1 MPEIQTKHYQCR
13 HIFTDGH
20 RCGSKCLRNEDF
32 CYYHHAAR
40 RPAPPAANFRD
51 VNSSFTIPIPE
62 DRSAIQ
68 AGIGVVLQRIAQ
80 GQLDPRR
87 GGLILY
93 GLQIAAFNLPKPRP
107 IPHESVDDMTDDP
120 ILGPIAPISILNNTL
135 ADSVEQLIRHRL
147 ATLKAKPPGTPNKPK
162 LSAATTA

>member
-87 GGLILY
+87 AGLILY
-93 GLQIAAFNLPKPRP
+93 GLQIAAFNLPKPKSIQP
-107 IPHESVDDMTDDP
+107 ESVDEVTEHP
-120 ILGPIAPISILNNTL
+120 SLGPIAPISILNNTL
-135 ADSVEQLIRHRL
+135 AESFERLIRHKLESRNL
-147 ATLKAKPPGTPNKPK
+147 APPAPAKQ
-162 LSAATTA
+162 